1 MHKIKIYV
9 LGDLFAYSK
18 IYFKILKRINLNS
31 FFNNFSGEVIKTKY
45 RKCFLMTKCIFLVYL
60 LKQFNG

>member
-31 FFNNFSGEVIKTKY
+31 FFNNFSGVKS
-45 RKCFLMTKCIFLVYL
+45 
-60 LKQFNG
+60 LKPNIENAF